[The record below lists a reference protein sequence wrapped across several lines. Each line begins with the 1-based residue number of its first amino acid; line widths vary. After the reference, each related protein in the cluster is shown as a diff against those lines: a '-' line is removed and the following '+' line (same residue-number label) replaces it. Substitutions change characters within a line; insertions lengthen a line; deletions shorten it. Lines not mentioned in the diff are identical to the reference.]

1 MVPTLVHEIGS
12 WIDQFSES
20 LTRWETILCDLRAAY
35 LRGDQE
41 SILDLCQQGEAIQ
54 QSIAVGKQGR
64 VDLLDKA
71 RSLGYRASSIKEL
84 SQQMDSVWPAL
95 WTHRIQSM
103 EQQLVRIEQL
113 SVSLWITSFQAR
125 DFVSELIRILSTG
138 RSHEATYSSSEIQSQ
153 EGGYLV
159 NEAA

>member
-1 MVPTLVHEIGS
+1 MVPTLVHEIGA
-12 WIDQFSES
+12 WIDQFSDA

-35 LRGDQE
+35 LQGDQE
-41 SILDLCQQGEAIQ
+41 SILDLCQQGESIQ
-54 QSIAVGKQGR
+54 QSIAIGKQGR
-64 VDLLDKA
+64 IELLEKA

-84 SQQMDSVWPAL
+84 SQQLDSVWPAL

-103 EQQLVRIEQL
+103 EHQLARIEQL
-113 SVSLWITSFQAR
+113 SVSLWITAFQAR

-138 RSHEATYSSSEIQSQ
+138 RAQEATYSSSEIQSQ